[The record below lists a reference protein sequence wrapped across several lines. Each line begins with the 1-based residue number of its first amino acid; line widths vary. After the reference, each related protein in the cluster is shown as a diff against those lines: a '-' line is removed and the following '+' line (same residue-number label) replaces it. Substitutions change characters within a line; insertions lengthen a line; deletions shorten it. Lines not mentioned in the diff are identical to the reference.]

1 MYLNRDATRYHAH
14 QVVILETAR
23 SAQQPAETVF
33 RSSVGEEEIR
43 ESSCSIILWTA
54 FVPEE
59 EGFDATGSSMRSR
72 IADRHD
78 LPMIVVCLFGSESA
92 SVQVHRRPDDQ
103 NEGCSRDG
111 HRFAVSW
118 SRRRRALGG

>member
-1 MYLNRDATRYHAH
+1 MRIRLLSWKP
-14 QVVILETAR
+14 QGAR
-23 SAQQPAETVF
+23 NNQRTVF
-33 RSSVGEEEIR
+33 RSSVGEGEIR

-111 HRFAVSW
+111 HGFAVSW